1 MRRRTYLAGAG
12 ALVAPALA
20 GCGGDSSSSTTTTT
34 PLPPDTVRC
43 DLVDYAFRPGTDDA
57 LVIDAGTTV
66 RFVWRTSGHNVV
78 PEEQPAESTW
88 EGEPELLPRGHTYEY
103 EFTVPGTYHIVCE
116 PHVNLGMVGD
126 IVVTESGGATT
137 TDG

>member
-1 MRRRTYLAGAG
+1 MSGVG
-12 ALVAPALA
+12 ALATTGLA
-20 GCGGDSSSSTTTTT
+20 GCGSDASTASTSTT

-43 DLVDYAFRPGTDDA
+43 ALVDYAFRPGTDEP

-66 RFVWRTSGHNVV
+66 RFVWRSNGHNVV
-78 PEEQPAESTW
+78 PTEKPAGADWT
-88 EGEPELLPRGHTYEY
+88 GEPELRSRGHTYDH

-126 IVVTESGGATT
+126 IVVTESGGAATT
-137 TDG
+137 GGANDTRE